1 MLHIWHHWLHL
12 SAALV
17 MYQLFF
23 VFFILFCGKL
33 QTPSWPGVRLWI
45 DVATE
50 KNMSGEKKKAVML
63 KLKLNQQIQRHV
75 DTYLHRYVC
84 LYLYIYLNAT
94 NGSSALMCHTLHSW
108 AFFSFSHTCLKYVCL
123 EFAVIFKILSSLI
136 VKLIIQF
143 WYPASMFTEVCDY
156 FILMTWISLLQFKA
170 CIPQSVEMIRIFPL
184 HICKAITTDHFYTW
198 KETFI

>member
-1 MLHIWHHWLHL
+1 MLLCESLIKHRLCLRENSVDMLQTYMLHIWHHWLHL

-50 KNMSGEKKKAVML
+50 KNMSGEKMKAVML

-108 AFFSFSHTCLKYVCL
+108 AFFHSHIHV
-123 EFAVIFKILSSLI
+123 
-136 VKLIIQF
+136 
-143 WYPASMFTEVCDY
+143 WNM
-156 FILMTWISLLQFKA
+156 
-170 CIPQSVEMIRIFPL
+170 SV
-184 HICKAITTDHFYTW
+184 
-198 KETFI
+198 